1 MGYSVRPSPSDLI
14 LFDYLKYLPNRDAID
29 WDLLDYFYEMTD
41 SDGNKVIDFTLK
53 EKDYITV
60 LHKYCVQL
68 TADDLKRAR
77 ARQRKMRWGH
87 FEEKRFSRTPVLPLH
102 SLMFNCSEF
111 KTLIDRYDLQSI
123 LKDENGANPTP
134 AAHFYEHRAN
144 EIRPDIIQCFTEL
157 GFDINEQVNGKT
169 PLQHYCSARST

>member
-14 LFDYLKYLPNRDAID
+14 LFDYLSYLPNRDAID
-29 WDLLDYFYEMTD
+29 WDVLDYFYEMKD
-41 SDGNKVIDFTLK
+41 CDGNKVMDFTLK
-53 EKDYITV
+53 QKDYITL

-68 TADDLKRAR
+68 SAEDLKNMRR
-77 ARQRKMRWGH
+77 TKQRQMLFMRYAVAMDAQTKA
-87 FEEKRFSRTPVLPLH
+87 KRLSGTPDRPMH

-169 PLQHYCSARST
+169 P